1 MDTTLTDVETLF
13 QHISTLNQRWVFAGF
28 FLGFK
33 VGKDDFLEQ
42 SDAFFIIGQ
51 RFGGKVTS
59 KQLGNHTWV
68 YYA

>member
-1 MDTTLTDVETLF
+1 M
-13 QHISTLNQRWVFAGF
+13 FAGF